1 MSAPAEIDRR
11 AARAGAG
18 LLGLSGALIWAV
30 SQMAWMT
37 VDYRDDLA
45 GDGTATLRG
54 ADWSTELSAVAVLL
68 VAGMVAGFALR
79 RTGRRVVGAVCA
91 VAAAASAVP
100 GIRLLA
106 GGADAQRVHAILSAG
121 ADAGQAVSQ
130 SAQSAQSAQSGA
142 QAVISQWAD
151 IASVAVLPAGPSISV
166 LGSVLGVVGALIL
179 VLRPGGDAPRQ
190 HKYEKEA
197 VRMDNVRAD
206 LEEDPSSG
214 RVLWD
219 ALSAGIDPT
228 QDPTQEG
235 DFGSPGRTR

>member
-18 LLGLSGALIWAV
+18 LLGLSGVLIWAL
-30 SQMAWMT
+30 SQMTWMT

-45 GDGTATLRG
+45 GDGSATLRG
-54 ADWSTELSAVAVLL
+54 ADWSTELSAIAVLL
-68 VAGMVAGFALR
+68 IAGMVAGFALR

-100 GIRLLA
+100 GVQLLT

-121 ADAGQAVSQ
+121 ADAEQSVS
-130 SAQSAQSAQSGA
+130 QSGA
-142 QAVISQWAD
+142 QAVISQWAE
-151 IASVAVLPAGPSISV
+151 IASVAVLPLGPSISV
-166 LGSVLGVVGALIL
+166 LGSVLGVVGAVML

-228 QDPTQEG
+228 QDPTREG